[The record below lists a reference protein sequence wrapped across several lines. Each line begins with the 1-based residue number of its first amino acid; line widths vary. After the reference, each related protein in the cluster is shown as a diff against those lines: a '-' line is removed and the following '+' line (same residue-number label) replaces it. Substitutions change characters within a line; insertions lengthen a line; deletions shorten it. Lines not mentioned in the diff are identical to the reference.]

1 MRALA
6 ALLGL
11 GAGLAVGAM
20 ALRPEA
26 VQHDVDLPVVEQEA
40 PGPDDPP
47 VVWITADVE
56 EVTAREVLVREG
68 EGPQIRLGR
77 FAAGATR
84 FLRLEGDEWVR
95 AGSTPGAGTPV
106 CVEALLDDG
115 RFLALRVFLEATCS
129 PVP

>member
-1 MRALA
+1 MRVLA

-20 ALRPEA
+20 VLRPEA
-26 VQHDVDLPVVEQEA
+26 VQHDVDLPIVEQEA

-47 VVWITADVE
+47 VVWITAEIESVSAQ
-56 EVTAREVLVREG
+56 EVIVREG
-68 EGPQIRLGR
+68 DGPEIRLGR

-84 FLRLEGDEWVR
+84 FLRLDGGEWVR
-95 AGSTPGAGTPV
+95 ASASPGPGTPV
-106 CVEALLDDG
+106 CVEALLDDD
-115 RFLALRVFLEATCS
+115 RFLALRVFLDATCS